1 MTRSDL
7 ARRLA
12 INLAGLAFSLLTSW
26 TVFWLLGDRWYALV
40 ASILAAVVVWTVVD
54 RYLECTHA
62 PREQRS
68 SIELSVF
75 TRDGAR
81 FLQVLPG
88 NGRRYTTLLEGAALE
103 QFRAVAASAGASVRP
118 DVLAFAKI
126 LEHGAGLAD
135 GLGLTREVDPKAVEE
150 NLETIRSIV
159 RTLTVEAEEMA
170 GDYRNG
176 FVLSFLRRAE
186 EVSKGAH
193 ELGTA
198 ALLLHLKVV
207 EARANLF
214 LQNRDR

>member
-1 MTRSDL
+1 MTRADL
-7 ARRLA
+7 ARRLGL
-12 INLAGLAFSLLTSW
+12 NLAGLCSSLALSWIAFW
-26 TVFWLLGDRWYALV
+26 FLGDRWFALV
-40 ASILAAVVVWTVVD
+40 AAILASAVVWSVVD
-54 RYLECTHA
+54 YLLGRT

-68 SIELSVF
+68 TIELSTF

-81 FLQVLPG
+81 YLQVLPG

-103 QFRAVAASAGASVRP
+103 QFRQVAAAAGASVRP

-135 GLGLTREVDPKAVEE
+135 GLGLTREVDPKAVAE

-159 RTLTVEAEEMA
+159 RTLSVEADEMA
-170 GDYRNG
+170 GDYQHG

-198 ALLLHLKVV
+198 ALLLHLKAV